1 MSIFHIRRLSAS
13 LQSQGLLGTLATIAK
28 RPMRCTAIFRQQVI
42 GRKGLEIGGPSP
54 LFRTFLPIYE
64 CIASLDNCVFSNNT
78 IWEGEVSETFAYH
91 PSRPHGRNYIT
102 DGSDLSQFPN
112 AAYDFVLSCHNLEHI
127 ANPIKA
133 LKEWIRVTKPGG
145 VIILVLPDR
154 HRTFDHR
161 RPPTPVGH
169 MLDDYARNVTEDDA
183 THLAEILAKHDLRK
197 DPAAGTWE
205 NFRQRSMN
213 NLQLRCLHHHVF
225 DTSNIQ
231 QLLETLGLTVKV
243 VEAAL
248 PFHIAALAQLPNS
261 AGLPKQNASAKD
273 AELVIAQ

>member
-1 MSIFHIRRLSAS
+1 MGTSHIRRLSAS

-28 RPMRCTAIFRQQVI
+28 RPMRCTAIFREQVSR
-42 GRKGLEIGGPSP
+42 RKGLEIGGPSP
-54 LFRTFLPIYE
+54 FFRTFLPIYE
-64 CIASLDNCVFSNNT
+64 CIASLDNCVFSNQT
-78 IWEGEVSETFAYH
+78 IWEGKVSETFAYH

-102 DGSDLSQFPN
+102 DGSNLSQFPN

-145 VIILVLPDR
+145 AIILVLPDR

-161 RPPTPVGH
+161 RPPTPVSH

-183 THLAEILAKHDLRK
+183 THLGEILAKHDLRK

-205 NFRQRSMN
+205 NFRQRSLN

-225 DTSNIQ
+225 DTDNIQ

-261 AGLPKQNASAKD
+261 AGLLKQNASAQD
-273 AELVIAQ
+273 TELVTAR